1 MHITHDKTRTML
13 VKVVNKEE
21 NRVHGQHPGAP
32 LHRFVGGSRTLISQA
47 VLQPGVAQKPY
58 RLENPS
64 KESLA
69 TKMTMKRNS
78 TGP

>member
-1 MHITHDKTRTML
+1 MTDDKTRTML

-32 LHRFVGGSRTLISQA
+32 LHRFVGGSRELISQA
-47 VLQPGVAQKPY
+47 VVQSGVARKPY

>member
-1 MHITHDKTRTML
+1 MTDDKTRTTL

-32 LHRFVGGSRTLISQA
+32 LRRFVGGSRTLISQA
-47 VLQPGVAQKPY
+47 VVQSGVARKPY

-64 KESLA
+64 KESSA
-69 TKMTMKRNS
+69 TKMTTKRNS